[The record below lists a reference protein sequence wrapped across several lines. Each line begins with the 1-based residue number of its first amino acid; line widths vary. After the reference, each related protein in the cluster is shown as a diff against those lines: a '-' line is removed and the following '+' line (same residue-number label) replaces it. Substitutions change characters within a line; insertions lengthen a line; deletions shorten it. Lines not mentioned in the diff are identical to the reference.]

1 MELNK
6 AFFGLYENWF
16 IVTKEELGE
25 EKALNLFTKVMCFG
39 LKKAY
44 DAYGVKQGSPQEYA
58 RIVKERDNS
67 VGLRVEFPEV
77 SEKKIVYRFIDDPF
91 PGLKGKVDYKKL
103 DKTYMQFKVDYI
115 LGKNWG
121 YTTTKH
127 IWKGDSHTEHIITK
141 K

>member
-16 IVTKEELGE
+16 IITNEELGE
-25 EKALNLFTKVMCFG
+25 DKAIDLFTKVMRFG

-44 DAYGVKQGSPQEYA
+44 DAYDVKPGPAKEFA
-58 RIVKERDNS
+58 RVVKERDNS

-77 SEKKIVYRFIDDPF
+77 TDKKIVYRFIDDPF
-91 PGLKGKVDYKKL
+91 PGLKGKVNHSKL
-103 DKTYMQFKVDYI
+103 DRTYMQFKVDYI
-115 LGKNWG
+115 LGKDWS
-121 YTTTKH
+121 YKTTKH
-127 IWKGDSHTEHIITK
+127 IWKGDPYIEHIITK